1 MEKKNKNFSDIYEF
15 ISVLMGGF
23 PEMKT
28 FGYRA
33 KDYLIKNSKYDVVID
48 NQSISYSMIDIQKNF
63 LLLKLFI
70 IR

>member
-1 MEKKNKNFSDIYEF
+1 
-15 ISVLMGGF
+15 MGGF